1 VPVTPA
7 ASTPEGEHTGFLGV
21 EAAAKSE
28 TVNPVVAAGRS
39 GQMLANM
46 TGASVEALGSFFS
59 PESIGHY
66 ADLVAG
72 EKTTNPAKVGTASD
86 PNANRPLSLV
96 GVGRLADQAAETGWS
111 HVVELLVILN
121 VFIAVFNLIPLLPFD
136 GGHVAIATYERLR
149 SRKQRRY
156 HADVSKMMPVT
167 AIVFALVVTLGVTS
181 IYLDIFNPV
190 ANPFH

>member
-1 VPVTPA
+1 
-7 ASTPEGEHTGFLGV
+7 
-21 EAAAKSE
+21 
-28 TVNPVVAAGRS
+28 
-39 GQMLANM
+39 MLANM